1 MFPILE
7 LVPVKNDLSYVKII
21 NGRWSVN
28 GKNFNECS
36 LNEQRLIEEK
46 VLNL

>member
-1 MFPILE
+1 MENLFVKKSLE
-7 LVPVKNDLSYVKII
+7 FVEII
-21 NGRWSVN
+21 NGKWTVN

-36 LNEQRLIEEK
+36 LGEKRLIEEK